1 LAIAYLEPEKGHVT
15 ARALCWPARKIF
27 GRVYGDD
34 GKLIPMLESAG
45 FSAIDR
51 HSKTSFNGAKLL
63 RTEDDYGF
71 VCPYLDSP
79 NYGVEDDGEFLRIG
93 GDIDARNT
101 NGLTEDTRARC
112 HNCDDRFDREDCGY
126 TDDNGSCRAI
136 RCGARPFRL
145 MVQTASRSS
154 HKWPTSSHSVGPC

>member
-1 LAIAYLEPEKGHVT
+1 MCHPADNYDSSCHPVRVYGAGDLAIAYLEPEKGHVT

-63 RTEDDYGF
+63 RIEDDYGF
-71 VCPYLDSP
+71 VCPYLDDP
-79 NYGVEDDGEFLRIG
+79 NYGVEDDGDFLRIG
-93 GDIDARNT
+93 GHIDARSLWQPH
-101 NGLTEDTRARC
+101 GADRANAG
-112 HNCDDRFDREDCGY
+112 HLVM
-126 TDDNGSCRAI
+126 
-136 RCGARPFRL
+136 P
-145 MVQTASRSS
+145 
-154 HKWPTSSHSVGPC
+154 H